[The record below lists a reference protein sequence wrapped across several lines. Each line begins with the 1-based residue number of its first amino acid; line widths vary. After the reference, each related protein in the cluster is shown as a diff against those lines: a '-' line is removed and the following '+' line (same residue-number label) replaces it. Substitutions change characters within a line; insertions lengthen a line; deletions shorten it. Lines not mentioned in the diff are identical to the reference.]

1 MEDGRTG
8 TGLQRRT
15 DTFYQY
21 LESSQINPAIIP
33 SVDLQFICSTDY
45 QALQT
50 CLLYCNL
57 NEISVIGQIKFQRSP
72 GKYFSVLFYVID
84 NWIANSVDFCAAF
97 LLADAGYDVWMGNL
111 RGSAYSRKHRTWSPE
126 NSKFWDFS
134 MDEYAI
140 KDLPAMMD
148 YILDATN
155 RSSLSYIG
163 ISLGTTIST
172 ILLSNRTDYNSK
184 LNLVVHLA
192 PVTFFK
198 TPNLA
203 RKILS
208 IAADLLEGPFK
219 AFEILPRNRLIYS
232 FVELVCLANSAMLE
246 FCLFFVDTIVGK
258 DREQLDMPPN
268 FLLKIAQL
276 YPAGCSAKVFFHYF
290 QFIRTGEFG
299 YFDHKNDKT
308 NLRYYG
314 QTKAPAYN
322 LTNIVAPMAFFKA
335 PNDPLS
341 TLEDDLALISKL
353 PVNRTLYYEIVRWK
367 NFNHIDFIVAK
378 DVKKFVYNRLFEILS
393 DINKFP

>member
-1 MEDGRTG
+1 MDFFMLPLGGHSIFGSMRLVEGHGRRADWHRVTTEDGYILSIFRILPNQPRNNSQCGPPIYLQHGLSG
-8 TGLQRRT
+8 TADMFVILQPERN
-15 DTFYQY
+15 
-21 LESSQINPAIIP
+21 I
-33 SVDLQFICSTDY
+33 
-45 QALQT
+45 
-50 CLLYCNL
+50 
-57 NEISVIGQIKFQRSP
+57 
-72 GKYFSVLFYVID
+72 
-84 NWIANSVDFCAAF
+84 AF